1 MADNGGV
8 DKAMKK
14 INGYLV
20 REFAKL
26 TRVTVRTLHYYDQIG
41 LLRPS
46 FERPNGYRVY
56 TDVDL
61 LKLQQ
66 IVTLKFMG
74 FSLDEIKRLLDSKGY
89 QAVRSL
95 KVQAEAVR
103 DEIAR
108 LREASRAIDQVL
120 ARLERD
126 GRIHKEKLI
135 KIMEVIQM
143 GEDVKKGWQEKFFTE
158 AEMKEF
164 AEIGKKYTPEDM
176 AAYQSRWAALIAE
189 VKADLELD
197 PAGDKAQDIGRR
209 WQALLDEAYGG
220 HPALKS
226 RIGQAYSTGA
236 IDKDHNMIAPE
247 VWAFIKK
254 VHTAAGAKKC

>member
-1 MADNGGV
+1 MS
-8 DKAMKK
+8 K
-14 INGYLV
+14 NGYLV

-41 LLRPS
+41 LLKPS

-56 TDVDL
+56 TDADL

-74 FSLDEIKRLLDSKGY
+74 FSLDEIRRLLASKGY
-89 QAVRSL
+89 EAVKAL

-120 ARLERD
+120 ARLEKD
-126 GRIHKEKLI
+126 GRIRRDKLI

-143 GEDVKKGWQEKFFTE
+143 GEDVKKGWHEKFFSE
-158 AEMKEF
+158 DERKKFQEL
-164 AEIGKKYTPEDM
+164 GKKYTPEDM
-176 AAYQSRWAALIAE
+176 AAYQNRWTALIAE
-189 VKADLELD
+189 VKANLGLD
-197 PAGDKAQDIGRR
+197 PASERAQDLGRR
-209 WQALLDEAYGG
+209 WTALLDEVYGG
-220 HPALKS
+220 QPALKAQ
-226 RIGQAYSTGA
+226 IAKAYSAGA
-236 IDKDHNMIAPE
+236 VPKEYNMIAPE
-247 VWAFIKK
+247 VWDFIKK
-254 VHTAAGAKKC
+254 VHAAAGAKKR